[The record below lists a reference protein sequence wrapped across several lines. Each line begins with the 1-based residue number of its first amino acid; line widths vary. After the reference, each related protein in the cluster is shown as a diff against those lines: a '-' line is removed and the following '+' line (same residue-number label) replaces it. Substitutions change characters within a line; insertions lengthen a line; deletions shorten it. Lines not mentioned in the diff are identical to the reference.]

1 MHELLIRRSA
11 WWSTRRSGQISLE
24 FRAGLGKVR
33 RGLDRAPRLPL
44 PREVTRPFPAEVVRD
59 LIGIARLLYRT
70 WRAANPADT
79 RLPEL
84 VAIGKDLRTAAIM
97 ASATQPGTRRHRQ
110 AWELAE
116 VATHRL
122 GSILDAYVAVKP
134 LITSAFRAVDETA
147 EPTEREAKRLARQR
161 R

>member
-1 MHELLIRRSA
+1 M
-11 WWSTRRSGQISLE
+11 
-24 FRAGLGKVR
+24 
-33 RGLDRAPRLPL
+33 P
-44 PREVTRPFPAEVVRD
+44 RPFPSETVRD

-70 WRAANPADT
+70 WRAANPGDR

-84 VAIGKDLRTAAIM
+84 VAIGKDLRTAATI
-97 ASATQPGTRRHRQ
+97 ASASKPGTRRHRQ

-134 LITSAFRAVDETA
+134 LITSAFHSVDETA
-147 EPTEREAKRLARQR
+147 EPTERDAKRVARQR

>member
-1 MHELLIRRSA
+1 V
-11 WWSTRRSGQISLE
+11 E
-24 FRAGLGKVR
+24 FRARSGKVR
-33 RGLDRAPRLPL
+33 QGLDRAPPLPL
-44 PREVTRPFPAEVVRD
+44 PREVKRPFPAEVVRD

-84 VAIGKDLRTAAIM
+84 VAIGKDLRTAATM

-116 VATHRL
+116 AATHRL

-134 LITSAFRAVDETA
+134 LVTSAFRPVDETA
-147 EPTEREAKRLARQR
+147 EPTEREAKRQARQR